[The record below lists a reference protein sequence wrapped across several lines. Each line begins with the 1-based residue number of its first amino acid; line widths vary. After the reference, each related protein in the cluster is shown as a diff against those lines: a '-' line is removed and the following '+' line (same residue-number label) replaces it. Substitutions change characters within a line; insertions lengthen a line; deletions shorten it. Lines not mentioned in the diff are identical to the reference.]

1 MALAVLAI
9 LIALPSIPARAQSN
23 NNNPSPGDLR
33 REARQLSSDM
43 DDPNFDWTKAPKR
56 LQQYFADFRSVMQN
70 MAGEDRFQFAQ
81 DLMQQMLPVMQRH
94 QDQIQKAIQLAFLMD
109 LQEPLGCSDDE
120 FSALVPL
127 LQNVA
132 TAQQEV
138 QGGRQRF
145 ARFFGQQSTI
155 PATTPVEQATNDLQ
169 SALDDTNS
177 SGELIQTK
185 LDALRHAKDGAR
197 QNLRAAQDALRQVL
211 TVRQEAV
218 LVTRGFLE

>member
-1 MALAVLAI
+1 M
-9 LIALPSIPARAQSN
+9 P
-23 NNNPSPGDLR
+23 
-33 REARQLSSDM
+33 
-43 DDPNFDWTKAPKR
+43 T
-56 LQQYFADFRSVMQN
+56 
-70 MAGEDRFQFAQ
+70 
-81 DLMQQMLPVMQRH
+81 MQRH
-94 QDQIQKAIQLAFLMD
+94 QDQIQKAMTLAFLLD
-109 LQEPLGCSDDE
+109 LQQPLGCSDDE

-155 PATTPVEQATNDLQ
+155 PATTPVEQATTDLQ
-169 SALDDTNS
+169 AALDDTNS

-185 LDALRHAKDGAR
+185 LDALRHAKDAAR
-197 QNLRAAQDALRQVL
+197 QSLRAAQDALRQVL

-218 LVTRGFLE
+218 LVSRGFLE